1 MIRAKDGSIVL
12 ETAEGAYYPTAEEIY
27 AVIHEGAT
35 TIHGEP
41 ASAEDFRAL
50 PIEFSQ
56 FAAEALVEFS
66 LSADPA
72 HPEIRVDVKA
82 RDGTDVLPVPLHD
95 GKLADYGCDGR
106 KWMPLPPGTTD
117 LIKAAVGNIAPAQ
130 TISLKQYLAST
141 ERHNRALTII
151 DHVPETL
158 AKTGTYPAPE
168 IPLPAAFTG
177 TLYPYQATGFRWLAY
192 MTSQGVPGCFLA
204 DEMGLGKTVQ
214 IICAFLACTEE
225 GMTEPAL
232 VIAPATLLENWRR
245 EFAKFAPSVVPLV
258 HRGAARAGIASSLET
273 QPVVITSYETMMSD
287 ISLFGSIAWGF
298 LVLDEAQAIKNPDAR
313 RTQAVKTIGRRA
325 AIAVT
330 GTPVENRL
338 TDLWSISDFLLP
350 GRLGTVSEFQR
361 DFPETRDGA
370 AALEPRVTPFILRR
384 RVAEVATDLPARINI
399 PQAIDLDDLSVQA
412 YDRIRQQADP
422 KVRGSALAILQKLRL
437 FCCHPWLVGELKDV
451 ADPSACSN
459 KLLRVGEILEEI
471 FASGEKTLIFTSFL
485 EMSDLIKRTI
495 GRRFDV
501 PAWQIDGRTPVAERQ
516 PLVDRFSAT
525 QNAAALV
532 LNPRA
537 AGTGL
542 NITAANHV
550 IHYNLEWNPAIE
562 DQASARSFRRGQTRP
577 VTVHRLFYS
586 GTVEEFIDAR
596 AAMKR
601 ELAENSVIGSDGSGL
616 SAGDIVRALNL
627 TPSRTS

>member
-1 MIRAKDGSIVL
+1 MIRASDGSIIL
-12 ETAEGAYYPTAEEIY
+12 ETPEGAYYPTADEIY

-35 TIHGEP
+35 VIHGESV
-41 ASAEDFRAL
+41 SARDFEAL
-50 PIEFSQ
+50 AIAFSS
-56 FAAEALVEFS
+56 FAAEPLVELS
-66 LSADPA
+66 LSSDPA

-82 RDGTDVLPVPLHD
+82 RDGTDVLPVPLND
-95 GKLADYGCDGR
+95 GKLADYGCDGK
-106 KWMPLPPGTTD
+106 KWMPLPPGTIE
-117 LIKAAVGNIAPAQ
+117 LIKAAVGDITPGQ

-151 DHVPETL
+151 DRVPEFL
-158 AKTGTYPAPE
+158 AKAGTYPAPD

-192 MTSQGVPGCFLA
+192 MTSQGVPGCLLA

-214 IICAFLACTEE
+214 IICAFLACREN
-225 GMTEPAL
+225 GMKEPVL

-245 EFAKFAPSVVPLV
+245 EFAKFAPSVTPLV
-258 HRGAARAGIASSLET
+258 HRGAGRAGIAASLQT
-273 QPVVITSYETMMSD
+273 HPAVITSYETMMSD
-287 ISLFGSIAWGF
+287 ISLFGSIQWGF

-313 RTQAVKTIGRRA
+313 RTQAVKTLGRRA

-350 GRLGTVSEFQR
+350 GRLGTLSEFQG

-370 AALEPRVTPFILRR
+370 VALEPRVTPFILRR
-384 RVAEVATDLPARINI
+384 RVAEVATDLPARIDI

-422 KVRGSALAILQKLRL
+422 KVKGSALAILQRLRL
-437 FCCHPWLVGELKDV
+437 FCCHPWLADELREC

-471 FASGEKTLIFTSFL
+471 FASGEKVLLFTSFL
-485 EMSDLIKRTI
+485 EMSDLLQRSI

-501 PAWQIDGRTPVAERQ
+501 PAWQIDGRTAVPERQ

-525 QNAAALV
+525 EGAAALV

-562 DQASARSFRRGQTRP
+562 DQASARSFRRGQTLP

-586 GTVEEFIDAR
+586 GTVEEFIDSR

-601 ELAENSVIGSDGSGL
+601 ELAESSVLGSDGSGL
-616 SAGDIVRALNL
+616 NAGDIVRALNL